1 MAKFNV
7 TPIGE
12 FLHPWL
18 NKPDTKYNEDGLFHT
33 DFIVGGQEAQDL
45 KAIIDAAALA
55 GFNEL
60 TDDLKPA
67 DKKKWEVYYPYE
79 VDEDEEGNETGYIKF
94 SFKQNAKIT
103 NRKTGET
110 KDVKI
115 AIHDSKDNET
125 TIAVYSGSEGRIMF
139 KMRPIKMTSAKAA
152 GVRLDFSKV
161 QVTKLKQ
168 GAGGGFGEVEG
179 GFVSNGGNARGPNET
194 GPEEEDGGDY

>member
-1 MAKFNV
+1 MAKFQV

-18 NKPDTKYNEDGLFHT
+18 NSPDTKYNEDGLFHT
-33 DFIVGGQEAQDL
+33 DLILGGQEAQDL
-45 KAIIDAAALA
+45 KAIIDAAAQA
-55 GFNEL
+55 AYDEL

-67 DKKKWEVYYPYE
+67 DKKKWGLYVPYE
-79 VDEDEEGNETGYIKF
+79 IDEDDEGNETGYIRF

-115 AIHDSKDNET
+115 AIHDSKDQET
-125 TIAVYSGSEGRIMF
+125 KVAVYSGSEGRIMF
-139 KMRPIKMTSAKAA
+139 SMRPIKMTSAKEA
-152 GVRLDFSKV
+152 GIRLDFAKV

-168 GAGGGFGEVEG
+168 GSGGGFGEVEG
-179 GFVSNGGNARGPNET
+179 GFVSNGGGSTSKSEADDR
-194 GPEEEDGGDY
+194 EDEGGEY